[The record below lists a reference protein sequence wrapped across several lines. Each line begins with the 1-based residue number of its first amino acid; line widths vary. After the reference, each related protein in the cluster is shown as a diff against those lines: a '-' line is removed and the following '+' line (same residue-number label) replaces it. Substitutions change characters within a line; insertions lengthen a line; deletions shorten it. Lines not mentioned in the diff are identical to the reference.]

1 MNAKNRAE
9 LPRRGIHV
17 TAVTEQS
24 PGEAKRGQPEIWLNL
39 TDEQFSDVMEIAAD
53 SRPGNRP
60 AMIVTTWEG
69 RSAVLHWRVSRTA
82 VERIR
87 RRLSR

>member
-1 MNAKNRAE
+1 MTTTRGIE

-17 TAVTEQS
+17 TAVMEQS
-24 PGEAKRGQPEIWLNL
+24 PGEAKPVTPEVWTSI
-39 TDEQFSDVMEIAAD
+39 TDDQLQDVMGIAAD
-53 SRPGNRP
+53 SRPGGRQ
-60 AMIVTTWEG
+60 AMIVTTWE
-69 RSAVLHWRVSRTA
+69 RRRAVLHWRVSRTA